1 MVFSSASELFVSR
14 RWKPHFRVVND
25 FCDAIARS
33 ARARIERH
41 CARSSASGKDEQ
53 HCFVVIMDR
62 LADVSSALQPA
73 ECVLQTAMDVVGGYG
88 SDVKSSLEEVLM
100 WTKACE
106 SLQAHANGL
115 DALLE
120 RRLEDAIQEVADM
133 DSQNSL
139 ALKGIQAAAQAILG
153 AGACLSCERA
163 SCVSL

>member
-1 MVFSSASELFVSR
+1 
-14 RWKPHFRVVND
+14 
-25 FCDAIARS
+25 
-33 ARARIERH
+33 
-41 CARSSASGKDEQ
+41 
-53 HCFVVIMDR
+53 MDR

-73 ECVLQTAMDVVGGYG
+73 ECVLQIAMDVVGGHG
-88 SDVKSSLEEVLM
+88 SDVNSSLEEVLM
-100 WTKACE
+100 WTKGSE

-153 AGACLSCERA
+153 AGAH
-163 SCVSL
+163 